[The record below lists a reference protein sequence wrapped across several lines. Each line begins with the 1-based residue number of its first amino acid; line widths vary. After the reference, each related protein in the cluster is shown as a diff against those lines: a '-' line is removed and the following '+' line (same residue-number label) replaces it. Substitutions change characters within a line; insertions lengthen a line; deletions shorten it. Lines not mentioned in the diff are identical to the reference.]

1 MIISKLMHKYAL
13 VRDKNRSVGQL
24 VSFFSHHCK
33 CLAPSF
39 TTPEKDAGI
48 NVLGWVN
55 IDLNGNMSLPG
66 FHNIETVGAKFA
78 ELINDGKN
86 HQGEFIE
93 LYPIVKED

>member
-1 MIISKLMHKYAL
+1 MPPHSPHQ
-13 VRDKNRSVGQL
+13 KN
-24 VSFFSHHCK
+24 
-33 CLAPSF
+33 
-39 TTPEKDAGI
+39 DAGI

-86 HQGEFIE
+86 HQGEFIG
-93 LYPIVKED
+93 LYHIVNED

>member
-13 VRDKNRSVGQL
+13 VRDKKPVSWSVGQ
-24 VSFFSHHCK
+24 FFFTPLQMSCHLIHHIRKRCWHQCAGMGK
-33 CLAPSF
+33 YR
-39 TTPEKDAGI
+39 PE
-48 NVLGWVN
+48 
-55 IDLNGNMSLPG
+55 GNMSLPG